1 MISDQGRLEG
11 GPPDGHVVAW
21 GFACS
26 KKPDGVFISSYDP
39 FQFYFKQKRVLTLSE
54 DLCERIALSIRV

>member
-39 FQFYFKQKRVLTLSE
+39 FQFYFKQKGLTYLQYE
-54 DLCERIALSIRV
+54 PF